1 MRILAYAFDKG
12 RLGWAVNGPGAVAC
26 ERDLGSGAIADALSE
41 LLDAAMELVAHG
53 GVLVYMG
60 SDQDRVAALLLRC
73 RMPYLL
79 GRWESMPHRNFGE
92 PVKVS
97 GGIDSAGLLAKQLL
111 ARLEPPPC
119 QHQPRLR
126 DVGQRDNGEL
136 SYSCAKCGQHL

>member
-53 GVLVYMG
+53 GVLVHMD
-60 SDQDRVAALLLRC
+60 SDQDRIAALLLRC

-79 GRWESMPHRNFGE
+79 GRWESVPHRNLGE
-92 PVKVS
+92 SEKVS
-97 GGIDSAGLLAKQLL
+97 AGIDSAGMLAKRLL
-111 ARLEPPPC
+111 ARVERPPC